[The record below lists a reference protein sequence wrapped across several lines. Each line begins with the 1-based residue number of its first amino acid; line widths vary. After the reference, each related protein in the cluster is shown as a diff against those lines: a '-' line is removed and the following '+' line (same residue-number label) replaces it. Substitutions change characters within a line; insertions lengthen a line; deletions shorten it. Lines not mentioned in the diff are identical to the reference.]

1 MSSSLLYSPVIGI
14 VAKLSGVLASPFLSA
29 PLLLSTTYYPD
40 AVRDVLAS
48 VSAHLPEVLST
59 RLSLPALLDSPGF
72 LTGLKILVALGVVNK
87 LNQALNSA
95 AHNSWRLGSARGWN
109 AWSDEIAVVTGGSSG
124 IGLDIVQRLAS
135 MGVRVAIFD
144 IADPPK
150 ETQANARVTFY
161 NCDVTSADSVAAA
174 ADAVKRD
181 LGHPT
186 ILINNA
192 GIANPTPI
200 LKTSVPFL
208 HKIMGVNLMSMWYT
222 TQQFLPSMIQN
233 NKGHIVTVAS
243 IASFVALA
251 TAAPYSATKAGALA
265 FHESLAAEIK
275 HQYKAPSVLTT
286 VVHPNFV
293 RTPLVA
299 DFSGRLENAGV
310 RMMTADVVA
319 KAVVKQITS
328 KRGGQLIIPDSVTGV
343 SGIRGWPTW
352 LQEVIRDSIARGAA
366 KP

>member
-1 MSSSLLYSPVIGI
+1 MSSLLYSPVIDI
-14 VAKLSGVLASPFLSA
+14 AAKLRGILLSPFLSG
-29 PLLLSTTYYPD
+29 PLLLSATYYPEAVKD
-40 AVRDVLAS
+40 ALTCAS
-48 VSAHLPEVLST
+48 SHLPEALGT
-59 RLSLPALLDSPGF
+59 YLSLPALLDSPR
-72 LTGLKILVALGVVNK
+72 LMTGLKILLGLSIVSK
-87 LNQALNSA
+87 LNQGLNA
-95 AHNSWRLGSARGWN
+95 VAHNSWRLRTARGWN
-109 AWSDEIAVVTGGSSG
+109 DWSDEIAVVTGGSSG
-124 IGLDIVQRLAS
+124 IGHDIVERLAS
-135 MGVRVAIFD
+135 MGVRVAVFD
-144 IADPPK
+144 IADLPK
-150 ETQANARVTFY
+150 ETQANARVSFY
-161 NCDVTSADSVAAA
+161 HCDVTSADSVASAA
-174 ADAVKRD
+174 EAVRRE

-192 GIANPTPI
+192 GIANPAPI

-222 TQQFLPSMIQN
+222 TQQFLPSMIQK

-275 HQYKAPSVLTT
+275 HQYKAHNVLTT

-319 KAVVKQITS
+319 KAVVKRIKS
-328 KRGGQLIIPDSVTGV
+328 KRGGQLIIPDSASGV

-352 LQEVIRDSIARGAA
+352 LQEVIRDAIARGAA